1 MCLFIFVITGN
12 VIINDIAVPER
23 DAIGIWD
30 TDRIMITCN
39 TESEFLIIETPVNQ
53 K

>member
-1 MCLFIFVITGN
+1 VIDGTVKVG
-12 VIINDIAVPER
+12 
-23 DAIGIWD
+23 DAALNKGDALGIWE
-30 TDRIMITCN
+30 TDAVQIHAE